1 MRILIGRQT
10 LNPYYR
16 LAYVMSKYVSL
27 FLLFTAVAALNTTA
41 VTAAAI
47 TTTSTKSRHLSSI
60 NSPSPGPSPLIQP
73 QHPIPH
79 PPISPPP
86 PPPTISIRSPPP
98 PPTRP
103 EYMQQQ
109 QLKNIIDALIGAGDF
124 AAWAN
129 ILFNPKI
136 NSSIPT
142 STTAALIPT
151 TATMFVPGND
161 ALSHLSASATGAYNF
176 DPFIIPYHILPQR
189 LTFSELQLF
198 KTQTRLPTLLPSKTI
213 IITNNTPSNFTIDDS
228 LIMQPDIYQNPAV
241 CVHGIAAI
249 LDYTMYGEAPPAPP
263 ASPPPPA
270 STLDETVTPSPEV
283 ARNCSS
289 DHVFSDDDFFFV
301 MMVILACVVFIPNR

>member
-1 MRILIGRQT
+1 
-10 LNPYYR
+10 
-16 LAYVMSKYVSL
+16 MSKYVSL
-27 FLLFTAVAALNTTA
+27 FLLFTTVVATTNY
-41 VTAAAI
+41 
-47 TTTSTKSRHLSSI
+47 HLSSL
-60 NSPSPGPSPLIQP
+60 NSSSPGPSPSIQP
-73 QHPIPH
+73 KPRTPH

-86 PPPTISIRSPPP
+86 PPPPPVSKPSTSPPP
-98 PPTRP
+98 PSRP

-151 TATMFVPGND
+151 TATLFVPGND
-161 ALSHLSASATGAYNF
+161 ALSHLTASATGAYNF

-213 IITNNTPSNFTIDDS
+213 LITNNTASNFTIDDS

-241 CVHGIAAI
+241 CVHGISAI
-249 LDYTMYGEAPPAPP
+249 LDYTTYGGAAPAPP
-263 ASPPPPA
+263 TSLPPPP
-270 STLDETVTPSPEV
+270 LPSPPEIVTQPVEV
-283 ARNCSS
+283 VRNRSPMSVVSEC
-289 DHVFSDDDFFFV
+289 DFLI
-301 MMVILACVVFIPNR
+301 ILFLIFASIFN